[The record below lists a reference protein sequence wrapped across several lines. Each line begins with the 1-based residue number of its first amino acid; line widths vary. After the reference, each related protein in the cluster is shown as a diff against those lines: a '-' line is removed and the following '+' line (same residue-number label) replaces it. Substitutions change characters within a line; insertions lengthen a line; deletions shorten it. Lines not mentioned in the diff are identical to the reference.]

1 MVRRQRAWAAARALR
16 IVGMG
21 GLTAKWLAD
30 EWVWCVAAA
39 KLTGFVEIIVL
50 FNLRRNGA
58 HGFVAIDVYK
68 SQ

>member
-1 MVRRQRAWAAARALR
+1 
-16 IVGMG
+16 MG

-39 KLTGFVEIIVL
+39 KLTGFVEVIVL